1 MRKIIAAL
9 QTSVDGFIE
18 GPNGELDW
26 AMAEDEE
33 TWRDVDEMLRSVDTF
48 ILGRG
53 MYPAYEQYWLAL
65 LAKPTGTRMKTLMR
79 AEPIRYHISSFPR
92 PWTRWH
98 GRRHGSFG
106 T

>member
-33 TWRDVDEMLRSVDTF
+33 TWRDVDEMLRSIDTF

-53 MYPAYEQYWLAL
+53 MY
-65 LAKPTGTRMKTLMR
+65 
-79 AEPIRYHISSFPR
+79 
-92 PWTRWH
+92 
-98 GRRHGSFG
+98 
-106 T
+106 

>member
-18 GPNGELDW
+18 GPNGELAW

-33 TWRDVDEMLRSVDTF
+33 TWRDVDEMLKSVDTF

-53 MYPAYEQYWLAL
+53 DVSGLRTILACPL
-65 LAKPTGTRMKTLMR
+65 G
-79 AEPIRYHISSFPR
+79 
-92 PWTRWH
+92 
-98 GRRHGSFG
+98 
-106 T
+106 